1 MPDGKGSTMSNN
13 PSLLFVQYAAY
24 QAVFGTFYFWKRAK
38 LPSAITFFIGIMVG
52 GVLTIIV
59 TKAATNRHLAELE
72 DELLD
77 QMMR

>member
-1 MPDGKGSTMSNN
+1 MNIKFSS
-13 PSLLFVQYAAY
+13 
-24 QAVFGTFYFWKRAK
+24 
-38 LPSAITFFIGIMVG
+38 IMVG

-77 QMMR
+77 QIDALERERDAIASRRNKGSKVE